1 MPVMELGDI
10 PLFAMLKSR
19 LGYLSDRQRVIA
31 ENVANANTP
40 GYKARDLKAFS
51 FAAHVQAAGGGSPG
65 ASSTVAATPAGV
77 MAVTQPGHMQPKS
90 APMGVKPIKAADSEV
105 TLDGNGVVLE
115 DEMVKLTQA
124 RMDYDAAIGFY
135 QQSISMLKMAVR
147 KPGSG

>member
-1 MPVMELGDI
+1 MPVMDLGDI

-51 FAAHVQAAGGGSPG
+51 FEAHVQAAGGGS
-65 ASSTVAATPAGV
+65 AVAATPAGV
-77 MAVTQPGHMQPKS
+77 MAVTQPGHMQPKA
-90 APMGVKPIKAADSEV
+90 APLGTKAVKALDSEI

-135 QQSISMLKMAVR
+135 QQSLSMLKMAVR
-147 KPGSG
+147 KPGG

>member
-1 MPVMELGDI
+1 MAVMELGDI

-51 FAAHVQAAGGGSPG
+51 FQAHVQAASG
-65 ASSTVAATPAGV
+65 AVAATPAGV
-77 MAVTQPGHMQPKS
+77 MAVTQPGHMQPKGVGS
-90 APMGVKPIKAADSEV
+90 SGVKAVKAADSEV

-135 QQSISMLKMAVR
+135 QQSLSMLKMAVR
-147 KPGSG
+147 KPGA

>member
-1 MPVMELGDI
+1 MANMELGDI

-51 FAAHVQAAGGGSPG
+51 FQAHVQAASG
-65 ASSTVAATPAGV
+65 AVVATPAGV
-77 MAVTQPGHMQPKS
+77 MAVTQPGHMQPK
-90 APMGVKPIKAADSEV
+90 GVGSSGAKAVKAADSEV

-135 QQSISMLKMAVR
+135 QQSLSMLKMAVR
-147 KPGSG
+147 KPGG

>member
-1 MPVMELGDI
+1 MALMDLGDI

-40 GYKARDLKAFS
+40 GYQARDLKAFN
-51 FAAHVQAAGGGSPG
+51 FQAHVQAASG
-65 ASSTVAATPAGV
+65 ASSVAATPAGT
-77 MAVTQPGHMQPKS
+77 MAVTQPGHMQPKGGVS
-90 APMGVKPIKAADSEV
+90 GAKAMKAPDSEM
-105 TLDGNGVVLE
+105 TLDSNGVVLE

-135 QQSISMLKMAVR
+135 QQSMGMLKMAVR
-147 KPGSG
+147 KPGAG